1 MCLLPKVLGTM
12 ASRKVKKTGADNCKV
27 SDYGP
32 KDWRVSYQKM
42 AWNFL
47 IEILGYSPEFDLSS
61 PDVGAA

>member
-1 MCLLPKVLGTM
+1 MYPLPNLLGST
-12 ASRKVKKTGADNCKV
+12 ATRKVENMGADNCEV

-32 KDWRVSYQKM
+32 KDWRVSYQTM